1 MSLIFVGNALGFI
14 TAALFIDS
22 IRESL
27 GRGKAL
33 AVAQLLMTLGYL
45 PMVTAA
51 PFPVLVVGFF
61 LVGFGM
67 SLNLAISNVFCGS
80 LANGTAALGVLHGS
94 YGLGG
99 TLGPLIATA
108 IVSRPGAPWS
118 RYYLLALGLAVLGA
132 AVASWAFMSYERD
145 ESSLAQS
152 VASAAAGPHHDNH
165 RHLHHQHA
173 ARARAR
179 AHLQGMFSAFSSRI
193 VVLGAL
199 FLFAYQG
206 AEVSISGW
214 VISFLISARQGDP
227 RHVGYVT
234 SGFWAGITLGRFLL
248 SGPAHRIG
256 EKAFV
261 YGVVVGAAVFELL
274 VWLVPNVVGDAV
286 AVAIVGLLLGPVYPC
301 AAAVVMRNMSK
312 SEQVS
317 GLGVISA
324 FGSSGGAA
332 APFTTGILA
341 QAAGTFVLHPIAIGL
356 FGVMLAC
363 WYGLPGKEKR
373 DE

>member
-80 LANGTAALGVLHGS
+80 LANGTSALGVLHGS

-145 ESSLAQS
+145 ESSLDQS
-152 VASAAAGPHHDNH
+152 VASAAAGGP
-165 RHLHHQHA
+165 HLHHQQQHA

-214 VISFLISARQGDP
+214 VVSFLISARQGDP
-227 RHVGYVT
+227 RQVGYVT
-234 SGFWAGITLGRFLL
+234 AGFWAGITLGRFLL

-261 YGVVVGAAVFELL
+261 YGVVAGAAVFELL

-286 AVAIVGLLLGPVYPC
+286 AVAVVGLLLGPVYPC

-312 SEQVS
+312 GEQVS

-332 APFTTGILA
+332 APFVTGILA
-341 QAAGTFVLHPIAIGL
+341 QAVGTFVLHPIAIGL
-356 FGVMLAC
+356 FGMMLAC
-363 WYGLPGKEKR
+363 WYGLPSKERR